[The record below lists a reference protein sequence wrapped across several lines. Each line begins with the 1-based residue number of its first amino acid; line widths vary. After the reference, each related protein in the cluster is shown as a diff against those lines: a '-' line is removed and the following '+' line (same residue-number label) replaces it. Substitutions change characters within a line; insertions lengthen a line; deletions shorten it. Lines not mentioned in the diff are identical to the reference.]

1 MLSSALD
8 GFVNLTLTL
17 AIVAKFLSLC
27 FTRLLLTAG
36 EEVSQSLWNVIS
48 VRHKENSDSIH
59 LLINFYRQ
67 TKERSDVEL
76 NNLQKKI
83 SPVSQLHKFT
93 YLSVGILFDQIHFFY
108 HCWDW
113 RDGHFKEFIVWTF
126 LVTTGTF
133 FVIAGNLF
141 PSTCLTPILL
151 PLPGSNFGRTFI

>member
-59 LLINFYRQ
+59 LLINFIAKQRNG
-67 TKERSDVEL
+67 RML
-76 NNLQKKI
+76 NWIIYKKKFLQC
-83 SPVSQLHKFT
+83 HNCT
-93 YLSVGILFDQIHFFY
+93 NLSVGLLFDQIHFFY

>member
-8 GFVNLTLTL
+8 GFVSLTLTL

-76 NNLQKKI
+76 INLQKKI
-83 SPVSQLHKFT
+83 SPVSQLHKPVSRS
-93 YLSVGILFDQIHFFY
+93 LI
-108 HCWDW
+108 
-113 RDGHFKEFIVWTF
+113 
-126 LVTTGTF
+126 
-133 FVIAGNLF
+133 
-141 PSTCLTPILL
+141 
-151 PLPGSNFGRTFI
+151 